1 MKIFYLQLQS
11 SRHICPHTSI
21 VDEKISSTILKK
33 LGDGVDLLD
42 EGVNLLGEGV
52 DLLGDG
58 VDLLG
63 DGGDPRS
70 IAGGP
75 SKTTVAQKGDQR
87 LEIRKC
93 DGLTNRLT
101 WVGARDT
108 CVSENIPITYLPKM
122 GYILAKNPK
131 GVSYKLQILHTI
143 KLSRAQKNPQNSFLA
158 VHNSSIGDLVPLSV

>member
-1 MKIFYLQLQS
+1 MKIFYLQFW
-11 SRHICPHTSI
+11 
-21 VDEKISSTILKK
+21 KK
-33 LGDGVDLLD
+33 LGDGVDLLG
-42 EGVNLLGEGV
+42 EGVDLLGEGV

-70 IAGGP
+70 IAVGS

-93 DGLTNRLT
+93 DLRMDGLT

-108 CVSENIPITYLPKM
+108 CVSKKYGQNRL
-122 GYILAKNPK
+122 
-131 GVSYKLQILHTI
+131 TI
-143 KLSRAQKNPQNSFLA
+143 QTNWVTWR
-158 VHNSSIGDLVPLSV
+158 